1 MENRNLLQET
11 LRELEAV
18 SVLRAKQVASKL
30 NQGNNVPYSDVYD
43 TYAIQESSY
52 RQVKLFIVIILGGPR
67 RELSYQRW
75 SSNG

>member
-18 SVLRAKQVASKL
+18 SVLQAKQVASKL

-52 RQVKLFIVIILGGPR
+52 RQVKLFIVIIWVFQLH
-67 RELSYQRW
+67 
-75 SSNG
+75 

>member
-52 RQVKLFIVIILGGPR
+52 RQVKLFIVIIWVIPVALI
-67 RELSYQRW
+67 LFIHFVVVK
-75 SSNG
+75 

>member
-52 RQVKLFIVIILGGPR
+52 RQVKLFIVIMTSIR
-67 RELSYQRW
+67 RLFFSHYLY
-75 SSNG
+75 

>member
-43 TYAIQESSY
+43 T
-52 RQVKLFIVIILGGPR
+52 
-67 RELSYQRW
+67 
-75 SSNG
+75 